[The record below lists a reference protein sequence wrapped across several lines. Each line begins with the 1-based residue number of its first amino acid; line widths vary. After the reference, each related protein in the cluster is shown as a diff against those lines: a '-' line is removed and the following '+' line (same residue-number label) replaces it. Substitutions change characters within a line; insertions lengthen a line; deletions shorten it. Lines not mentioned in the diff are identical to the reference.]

1 MKYYWVKKNGNFKR
15 HTSFGDEMP
24 SLPKDEIDRLLEQG
38 FISDKQ
44 PVNFDDASRN
54 ELAELK
60 NQSAA
65 LTEENAALKREVEKL
80 KNQVSESSQSAAEIS
95 DLKKSAAEAEG
106 LKERVSE
113 LEAELEDVPKN
124 VRSANAKI
132 KKLEKEIADLTDPKG
147 GK

>member
-1 MKYYWVKKNGNFKR
+1 MKYYWTKKNGNFKR
-15 HTSFGDEMP
+15 QTSFGDEMP
-24 SLPKDEIDRLLEQG
+24 SLPKEEIDRLLKQG

-44 PVNFDDASRN
+44 PANFDDASIN

-65 LTEENAALKREVEKL
+65 LTEENAALKRENQKL
-80 KNQVSESSQSAAEIS
+80 KSQVSESSQSASELS
-95 DLKKSAAEAEG
+95 DLKKSAKEADG
-106 LKERVSE
+106 LKERVAE

-132 KKLEKEIADLTDPKG
+132 KKLEKEISDLTDPKG